1 MKSKNV
7 KKNTSNKN
15 EVKTETAVKTDAVKN
30 DAVKT
35 DAVKTDA
42 VKPQNV
48 STFPVFPT
56 KLSAKTEE
64 FCNEF
69 KTIQLL
75 KKRKMSVKG
84 NVHKTLIDQEIKARI
99 KLIGAFQT
107 QLEFLID
114 DACDKVTHELD

>member
-1 MKSKNV
+1 MTKK
-7 KKNTSNKN
+7 KAEKNTATKN
-15 EVKTETAVKTDAVKN
+15 EVKTET
-30 DAVKT
+30 AVKT

-56 KLSAKTEE
+56 KLSAKAEE

>member
-15 EVKTETAVKTDAVKN
+15 EVKTETAVKTDAVK
-30 DAVKT
+30 
-35 DAVKTDA
+35 TDA

-48 STFPVFPT
+48 SPFPVFPT

-114 DACDKVTHELD
+114 DACDKVIHELD

>member
-1 MKSKNV
+1 MKSKND
-7 KKNTSNKN
+7 KKNTATKN
-15 EVKTETAVKTDAVKN
+15 EVKTETAVKTDAVKTDAVKN
-30 DAVKT
+30 DAVKN
-35 DAVKTDA
+35 DA

>member
-1 MKSKNV
+1 MT
-7 KKNTSNKN
+7 KKKVANNTTTKN
-15 EVKTETAVKTDAVKN
+15 EAKTETAVKNDAVKN
-30 DAVKT
+30 DAVKN
-35 DAVKTDA
+35 DAVKNDA

-114 DACDKVTHELD
+114 DACDKVTYQLD

>member
-1 MKSKNV
+1 MTKK
-7 KKNTSNKN
+7 KAEKNTATKN

-30 DAVKT
+30 
-35 DAVKTDA
+35 DA

>member
-1 MKSKNV
+1 MKSNND
-7 KKNTSNKN
+7 KKNTATKN
-15 EVKTETAVKTDAVKN
+15 EVKTETAVKTDAVKT

-75 KKRKMSVKG
+75 KNRKMSVKG
-84 NVHKTLIDQEIKARI
+84 NVLNTLIDQEIKARI
-99 KLIGAFQT
+99 KLIGAFRT
-107 QLEFLID
+107 QLEFLIY

>member
-1 MKSKNV
+1 MKSKND
-7 KKNTSNKN
+7 KKNTATKN

-30 DAVKT
+30 DAVK
-35 DAVKTDA
+35 
-42 VKPQNV
+42 PQNV

-56 KLSAKTEE
+56 KLSAKAEE

>member
-7 KKNTSNKN
+7 KNNTATKN
-15 EVKTETAVKTDAVKN
+15 EVKTET
-30 DAVKT
+30 AVKT

-48 STFPVFPT
+48 SPFPVFPT

-114 DACDKVTHELD
+114 DACDKVTHELN

>member
-1 MKSKNV
+1 MKSKND

-15 EVKTETAVKTDAVKN
+15 EVKTETAVKTDAVKT

-114 DACDKVTHELD
+114 DACDKVIHELD

>member
-1 MKSKNV
+1 MTKK
-7 KKNTSNKN
+7 KAEKNTATKN
-15 EVKTETAVKTDAVKN
+15 EVNTETEVKN
-30 DAVKT
+30 DAVKN
-35 DAVKTDA
+35 DA

-69 KTIQLL
+69 ETIQLL

>member
-1 MKSKNV
+1 MTKK
-7 KKNTSNKN
+7 KAEKNTATKN
-15 EVKTETAVKTDAVKN
+15 EVKTETAVKTDAVK
-30 DAVKT
+30 T
-35 DAVKTDA
+35 DAVKNDA

-48 STFPVFPT
+48 STFPVFPA

-75 KKRKMSVKG
+75 KNRKMSVKG
-84 NVHKTLIDQEIKARI
+84 NVLKTLIDQEIKARI

-107 QLEFLID
+107 QLEFLIY

>member
-7 KKNTSNKN
+7 KNNTAIKN
-15 EVKTETAVKTDAVKN
+15 EVKTKTAVKN

-48 STFPVFPT
+48 STLPVFPT

-75 KKRKMSVKG
+75 KKHKMSVKG

-114 DACDKVTHELD
+114 DACDKVTHQLD

>member
-15 EVKTETAVKTDAVKN
+15 EVKTETAVKNDAVKN
-30 DAVKT
+30 DAVKN

>member
-1 MKSKNV
+1 MKSKND
-7 KKNTSNKN
+7 KKNTATKN

-30 DAVKT
+30 
-35 DAVKTDA
+35 DA

>member
-1 MKSKNV
+1 MKSKNI
-7 KKNTSNKN
+7 KKNTANKN
-15 EVKTETAVKTDAVKN
+15 EVKTETAVKNDAVKN
-30 DAVKT
+30 DAVKN
-35 DAVKTDA
+35 DAVKNDA

-99 KLIGAFQT
+99 KLIGSFQT

>member
-1 MKSKNV
+1 MTKK
-7 KKNTSNKN
+7 KAEKNTDTKN
-15 EVKTETAVKTDAVKN
+15 EAKKET
-30 DAVKT
+30 
-35 DAVKTDA
+35 AVKTDA

-48 STFPVFPT
+48 STFPVFPA

-84 NVHKTLIDQEIKARI
+84 NVYKILIDQEIKARI
-99 KLIGAFQT
+99 KLIEAFKI

-114 DACDKVTHELD
+114 DAYNKVTYELD

>member
-7 KKNTSNKN
+7 KKNTAIKN
-15 EVKTETAVKTDAVKN
+15 EVKTETSVKN
-30 DAVKT
+30 DAVKN
-35 DAVKTDA
+35 DA

-56 KLSAKTEE
+56 KLSAKAEE

>member
-1 MKSKNV
+1 MTKK
-7 KKNTSNKN
+7 KAEKNTATKN
-15 EVKTETAVKTDAVKN
+15 EVKTETAVKTDAVKTDAVKN
-30 DAVKT
+30 DAVKN
-35 DAVKTDA
+35 DA

>member
-1 MKSKNV
+1 MKSKND
-7 KKNTSNKN
+7 KKNTATKN
-15 EVKTETAVKTDAVKN
+15 EVKTETAVKNDAVKN
-30 DAVKT
+30 DAVKN
-35 DAVKTDA
+35 DAVKNDA

-48 STFPVFPT
+48 STFPVFPA

>member
-1 MKSKNV
+1 MKSKND
-7 KKNTSNKN
+7 KKNTATKN

-30 DAVKT
+30 
-35 DAVKTDA
+35 DA

-69 KTIQLL
+69 ETIQLL

>member
-1 MKSKNV
+1 MKSKND
-7 KKNTSNKN
+7 KKNTATKN

-30 DAVKT
+30 DAVK
-35 DAVKTDA
+35 
-42 VKPQNV
+42 PQNV
-48 STFPVFPT
+48 SPFPVFPT

-69 KTIQLL
+69 ETIQLL

>member
-1 MKSKNV
+1 MKSKNI
-7 KKNTSNKN
+7 KKNTAIKN
-15 EVKTETAVKTDAVKN
+15 EVKTETEVKNDAVKN
-30 DAVKT
+30 DAVKN
-35 DAVKTDA
+35 DA
-42 VKPQNV
+42 VKPKNV
-48 STFPVFPT
+48 SMFPVFPT

-75 KKRKMSVKG
+75 KERKMSVKG
-84 NVHKTLIDQEIKARI
+84 NVHKALIDQEIKARI

-114 DACDKVTHELD
+114 EACDKVTQELA

>member
-7 KKNTSNKN
+7 KNNTATKN
-15 EVKTETAVKTDAVKN
+15 EVKTETAVKNDAVKN
-30 DAVKT
+30 
-35 DAVKTDA
+35 DA

-48 STFPVFPT
+48 STFPVFPA

-69 KTIQLL
+69 ETIQLL
-75 KKRKMSVKG
+75 KKHKMSVKG
-84 NVHKTLIDQEIKARI
+84 NVLKALIDQEIKARI

-114 DACDKVTHELD
+114 DACDKVTHQLD

>member
-1 MKSKNV
+1 MKSNNV
-7 KKNTSNKN
+7 KNNTAIKN
-15 EVKTETAVKTDAVKN
+15 EVKTETAVKTDAVE
-30 DAVKT
+30 
-35 DAVKTDA
+35 TDA
-42 VKPQNV
+42 VKPQNGP
-48 STFPVFPT
+48 TFPVFPT
-56 KLSAKTEE
+56 KLRAKTEE

-114 DACDKVTHELD
+114 DACDKVTHELA

>member
-15 EVKTETAVKTDAVKN
+15 EVKTETAVKN
-30 DAVKT
+30 

-84 NVHKTLIDQEIKARI
+84 NAHKTLIDQEIKARI

-114 DACDKVTHELD
+114 DACDKVIHELD

>member
-1 MKSKNV
+1 MESKND
-7 KKNTSNKN
+7 KKNTATKN
-15 EVKTETAVKTDAVKN
+15 EVKTETAVKNDAVKN
-30 DAVKT
+30 
-35 DAVKTDA
+35 DA

-56 KLSAKTEE
+56 KLSAKAEE

-75 KKRKMSVKG
+75 KDRKMSVKG
-84 NVHKTLIDQEIKARI
+84 NVLKTLIDQEIKARI
-99 KLIGAFQT
+99 KLIEAFRI
-107 QLEFLID
+107 QLEFLIY

>member
-1 MKSKNV
+1 MKK
-7 KKNTSNKN
+7 KKAEKNTATKN
-15 EVKTETAVKTDAVKN
+15 EVKTET
-30 DAVKT
+30 AVKT

-48 STFPVFPT
+48 STFPVFPA

-99 KLIGAFQT
+99 KLIGAFKT

-114 DACDKVTHELD
+114 DAYDKVTYELD

>member
-1 MKSKNV
+1 MKSNND
-7 KKNTSNKN
+7 KKNTATKN
-15 EVKTETAVKTDAVKN
+15 EVKTETAVKTDAVKTDAVKN
-30 DAVKT
+30 DAVKN
-35 DAVKTDA
+35 DA

-75 KKRKMSVKG
+75 KNRKMSVKG
-84 NVHKTLIDQEIKARI
+84 NVLNTLIDQEIKARI
-99 KLIGAFQT
+99 KLIGAFRT
-107 QLEFLID
+107 QLEFLIY

>member
-1 MKSKNV
+1 MKSKND
-7 KKNTSNKN
+7 KKNTATKN
-15 EVKTETAVKTDAVKN
+15 EVKTET
-30 DAVKT
+30 AVKT

-48 STFPVFPT
+48 SPFPVFPT

>member
-1 MKSKNV
+1 MKIKND
-7 KKNTSNKN
+7 KKNTATKN
-15 EVKTETAVKTDAVKN
+15 EVKTETAVKTDAVKTDAVKN
-30 DAVKT
+30 DAVKN
-35 DAVKTDA
+35 DA

>member
-1 MKSKNV
+1 MTKK
-7 KKNTSNKN
+7 KAEKNTATKN
-15 EVKTETAVKTDAVKN
+15 EVKTETAVN
-30 DAVKT
+30 T

>member
-15 EVKTETAVKTDAVKN
+15 EVKTETAVKN
-30 DAVKT
+30 

-84 NVHKTLIDQEIKARI
+84 NVHKALIDQEIKARI
-99 KLIGAFQT
+99 NLIGAFQT

>member
-1 MKSKNV
+1 MTKK
-7 KKNTSNKN
+7 KAEKNTATKN

-30 DAVKT
+30 
-35 DAVKTDA
+35 DA

-99 KLIGAFQT
+99 KLIGAFKT

>member
-1 MKSKNV
+1 MTKK
-7 KKNTSNKN
+7 KAEKNTATKN
-15 EVKTETAVKTDAVKN
+15 EVKTETEVKN
-30 DAVKT
+30 DAVKN
-35 DAVKTDA
+35 DA